1 MLASLARFSAT
12 DLTRIVRSAPGS
24 PRAEYLRAREIA
36 AAAGC
41 GPKVAESHVLI
52 SGQIAYPRCVPKKPE
67 AELTEVLRDEDLE
80 DAGRP
85 TSPRNSAQALPP
97 PPPPP
102 AARGPA
108 KRASQAGAAPRA
120 SLPDPPPRPS
130 ATRPVEAPPAP
141 RRTQEPGELGEAA
154 LIERM
159 RAELARD
166 PEPGRAARLHYELGM
181 LLERGES
188 KPARAAEHYRKAA
201 ELRSDHRPS
210 VQGAR
215 RTLSCLGRHADA
227 LPLFDAEQRLCASP
241 EERARLALEKG
252 GVLEHKLG
260 RADDALAAYREGLA
274 LDRRNVELL
283 RAAARIE
290 RRAERWDALDRTLE
304 QLASCI
310 EGDAAF
316 RAAVIAE
323 RARIA
328 DVRKREPARALELY
342 LAALALDPDVG
353 GAAEAIKR
361 LAHALG
367 QFQQL
372 AAVFEQ
378 EAARS
383 PDPDVRRAA
392 HARSAEL
399 LESRLGE
406 LDRAIAAQ
414 QAAAGE
420 LPEDRAALERLC
432 ELYARKG
439 DARGQ
444 IAVLQRLRALAVGAP
459 GGAALSVRMAELAE
473 RALEDPKLAETH
485 YLAALELDPAH
496 RPALAA
502 LGALYARSSDQRGLL
517 AVHARELELAVEGFA
532 KAELL
537 VRMGA
542 LLEGGAGDREQ
553 AAEHYARALAACA
566 DHDGA
571 LRGLD
576 RLLPALGR
584 HRELAQAY
592 EQVIDRLE
600 NVDQKIAY
608 LFRIGALYEDRLDEP
623 GAAVAA
629 YERVLRVA
637 PDHRA
642 ALHALQ
648 RAAATADEHEKARH
662 ALQREAKLLA
672 PAPRAADLLYRAAE
686 LLADR
691 LGNPSAAIAAL
702 EQVLAEH
709 PRHAPAMAR
718 LRALYRSEQRW
729 DGLLALLVRSLQA
742 SLEPAARAELAFEIG
757 QLCELTLG
765 RATDAIAYYGR
776 ALDAQP
782 DHRPAFAALTAALR
796 ASAKWS
802 ELASVFEARAKA
814 SGDARERAR
823 LLCELG
829 VLYEDRL
836 GDGVRALQAFGR
848 ALEAQ
853 PNLRPA
859 LDARAR
865 LLCARADLPR
875 LARALHD
882 EAAHGEDPQLALAA
896 LERAAVVEAELLGD
910 AKAALASYRE
920 LLERA
925 PGRIS
930 ALLALETLGLATRDK
945 KALAAAYAAQAA
957 TAADTNIKVA
967 ALRDLAHAAS
977 TPEEAAHAYRAL
989 VALRSDDV
997 EALSALVEQARATR
1011 DVAAELAH
1019 CARLAQGAED
1029 RGLSAMHHLAIA
1041 AQIEA
1046 RDPAQ
1051 ALANY
1056 RKALALDPHSLTA
1069 VRGLTRAALAF
1080 ALPQALSEAAGHEAR
1095 VTRDVELCVTLLL
1108 RAADLRERSADFK
1121 GAAVDAQRALEYDPE
1136 HVLAAQVLSSV
1147 LGQAGEQPRLAELL
1161 ARAAEAAAD
1170 ERRRADLYTQ
1180 AAQIRSQLGDAAA
1193 AVSCAERA
1201 LAARPDH
1208 APALALLARCHES
1221 SGRWEQALAAYERRA
1236 ETTRDPAERAAAQLS
1251 VASIAGERLRD
1262 PARAHKHLRLLLAV
1276 EPENRSA
1283 LALQAKLLLGA
1294 GKHEGAL
1301 ETLRKLAQT
1310 AQDDAERARSLLDL
1324 ADAERRAGNAE
1335 GAEQALYEAIVLQG
1349 PGGDAE
1355 RAYLASAQP
1364 STERYVE
1371 ALARHLSAQRE
1382 RDVPAAGTVRAIA
1395 RAQAERLGDRT
1406 SALETLREGTQR
1418 FSDDAGLWL
1427 DYAALLV
1434 DAGKH
1439 DQALA
1444 HLRQRIALAAD
1455 RPELWQALAAAHRGA
1470 GRAAEAISSGL
1481 PLLWLDAASGEQR
1494 VLMQSRKPRPA
1505 DNAAPLDD
1513 ALVREL
1519 DPEGVLTSPCAVL
1532 ARTLAP
1538 ALAKLRT
1545 VDLGARNVSRRD
1557 RVPEDS
1563 DHKLRLVVDRLLRML
1578 EAPECELYL
1587 TDSSEPRVELIL
1599 GEPSILLVPRAVA
1612 ALSKSRLVFALAPPL
1627 FCLRHELGAVAALPT
1642 RELPILLAG
1651 AVRRQRPDYARGLAD
1666 ETELDEA
1673 SRAISKAVPWLSRKR
1688 VDEAAAELAQAGAE
1702 SLEPWCER
1710 VRTLAA
1716 RAALLLCDDLPG
1728 AFELLAAERG
1738 RSTAD
1743 PLVRDLLALWA
1754 SDLAVRYRQR
1764 LT

>member
-1 MLASLARFSAT
+1 
-12 DLTRIVRSAPGS
+12 
-24 PRAEYLRAREIA
+24 
-36 AAAGC
+36 
-41 GPKVAESHVLI
+41 VAQSHVLLFR
-52 SGQIAYPRCVPKKPE
+52 QIAYPRCVPKKPD
-67 AELTEVLRDEDLE
+67 AELTELLSEEDLE

-85 TSPRNSAQALPP
+85 TLPRSPAQPPLPAPP
-97 PPPPP
+97 PPPV
-102 AARGPA
+102 ARAPG
-108 KRASQAGAAPRA
+108 KRASQAGSAPRA
-120 SLPDPPPRPS
+120 SLPNPPARPS
-130 ATRPVEAPPAP
+130 AATRLFEAPPAP
-141 RRTQEPGELGEAA
+141 RKTQEPGELGEAA

-159 RAELARD
+159 RAELGRD
-166 PEPGRAARLHYELGM
+166 PEQGRAARLHYELGM

-201 ELRSDHRPS
+201 ELRPDHRPS

-260 RADDALAAYREGLA
+260 RADDALATYREGLA

-283 RAAARIE
+283 RACARLE

-304 QLASCI
+304 QLALCI

-316 RAAVIAE
+316 RAALIAE

-342 LAALALDPDVG
+342 LAALALDPEVG

-361 LAHALG
+361 LGHALG

-372 AAVFEQ
+372 AAVLEQ
-378 EAARS
+378 EAAQS
-383 PDPDVRRAA
+383 PDPEVRRAA
-392 HARSAEL
+392 RARSAEL
-399 LESRLGE
+399 LEGRLGE
-406 LDRAIAAQ
+406 LERAIAAQ
-414 QAAAGE
+414 QAAASE
-420 LPEDRAALERLC
+420 PPEDRAVLERLC

-439 DARGQ
+439 DAAGQ
-444 IAVLQRLRALAVGAP
+444 IAVLQRLRALAGGAP
-459 GGAALSVRMAELAE
+459 GGAAISVRMAELAE

-485 YLAALELDPAH
+485 YLAALELEPAH

-502 LGALYARSSDQRGLL
+502 LAALHARRSDQRGLL
-517 AVHARELELAVEGFA
+517 AVHARELELAADGFA

-553 AAEHYARALAACA
+553 AAQHYARALAVCA

-571 LRGLD
+571 LRALD

-648 RAAATADEHEKARH
+648 RAAATAGEHEKALH

-672 PAPRAADLLYRAAE
+672 PAPRAADLAYRAAE

-691 LGNPSAAIAAL
+691 LGNPRAAIAAL

-709 PRHAPAMAR
+709 PRHAPATAR
-718 LRALYRSEQRW
+718 LRALYRSEQHW
-729 DGLLALLVRSLQA
+729 DGLLALLVRGLQA
-742 SLEPAARAELAFEIG
+742 SQEPAARAELAFEIG

-765 RATDAIAYYGR
+765 RAADAVAYYGR

-796 ASAKWS
+796 TSAKWS
-802 ELASVFEARAKA
+802 ELASVLEARAKS
-814 SGDARERAR
+814 SGDAGERAR

-829 VLYEDRL
+829 GLYEDRL
-836 GDGVRALQAFGR
+836 GDGVRALQAYGR

-875 LARALHD
+875 LARALHE
-882 EAAHGEDPQLALAA
+882 EAAQGGDPRLALAA
-896 LERAAVVEAELLGD
+896 LERAAAVEAELIGD
-910 AKAALASYRE
+910 AKTALASYRE

-925 PGRIS
+925 PGRVS
-930 ALLALETLGLATRDK
+930 ALLAVETLGLALRDR

-957 TAADTNIKVA
+957 TAADTNVKVA
-967 ALRDLAHAAS
+967 ALRDLAHAAGS
-977 TPEEAAHAYRAL
+977 PEEAAPAYRAL
-989 VALRSDDV
+989 VALRGDDV
-997 EALSALVEQARATR
+997 EALLALVEQARAAH
-1011 DVAAELAH
+1011 DVAAELVH

-1056 RKALALDPHSLTA
+1056 RTALSLDPHSLTA

-1095 VTRDVELCVTLLL
+1095 VTRDVELCVALLL

-1121 GAAVDAQRALEYDPE
+1121 GAAADAQRALEYDPE
-1136 HVLAAQVLSSV
+1136 HVQAAQVLSSV
-1147 LGQAGEQPRLAELL
+1147 LVQAGDEPRLAELL
-1161 ARAAEAAAD
+1161 ARAAEACAD
-1170 ERRRADLYTQ
+1170 ESRRADLYTQ
-1180 AAQIRSQLGDAAA
+1180 AAQIRAQQGDAAA

-1201 LAARPDH
+1201 LAARPGH

-1221 SGRWEQALAAYERRA
+1221 SGRWEQALAAHERRA
-1236 ETTRDPAERAAAQLS
+1236 EATRDPAERAAAQLA
-1251 VASIAGERLRD
+1251 VATIAAQRLGD
-1262 PARAHKHLRLLLAV
+1262 AARAHKHVRLLLSAD
-1276 EPENRSA
+1276 PQNRSA
-1283 LALQAKLLLGA
+1283 LALQAKLLVDA

-1310 AQDDAERARSLLDL
+1310 AQGDAERAQALLDL
-1324 ADAERRAGNAE
+1324 A
-1335 GAEQALYEAIVLQG
+1335 GAEQRAGDAASAEQVLGEALALQG

-1355 RAYLASAQP
+1355 RAYLERDRP
-1364 STERYVE
+1364 STEGYVE
-1371 ALARHLSAQRE
+1371 ALTRHLEVQSE
-1382 RDVPAAGTVRAIA
+1382 RGAPAAATVRAIA
-1395 RAQAERLGDRT
+1395 RAQAERLGDRAA
-1406 SALETLREGTQR
+1406 ALATLSEGTQR
-1418 FSDDAGLWL
+1418 WSGEAELWIE
-1427 DYAALLV
+1427 YATQLV
-1434 DAGKH
+1434 ETGKH

-1444 HLRQRIALAAD
+1444 LLRERIAASAD
-1455 RPELWQALAAAHRGA
+1455 RPELWLALAAAHRGA

-1481 PLLWLDAASGEQR
+1481 PLLWLDVASGEQR

-1505 DNAAPLDD
+1505 DSAAPLND
-1513 ALVREL
+1513 AFVREL
-1519 DPEGVLTSPCAVL
+1519 DAEGTLASPCATL

-1587 TDSSEPRVELIL
+1587 TDSSELRVELIL
-1599 GEPSILLVPRAVA
+1599 GEPCALLVPRGVA
-1612 ALSKSRLVFALAPPL
+1612 ALSKSKLVFALAQPL
-1627 FCLRHELGAVAALPT
+1627 FCLRQELGAVAALPA
-1642 RELPILLAG
+1642 RELAVLLAG
-1651 AVRRQRPDYARGLAD
+1651 AVRRQQPNYAVALAD
-1666 ETELDEA
+1666 AQELDEA

-1688 VDEAAAELAQAGAE
+1688 VDDAAAELAQLGAE
-1702 SLEPWCER
+1702 SIEPWCER

-1716 RAALLLCDDLPG
+1716 RAGLLLCDDLTG
-1728 AFELLAAERG
+1728 AFELLAVERG

-1764 LT
+1764 LTPA